1 MRQKASTRQI
11 RYWCADESRVG
22 LLTIQRRQLTACGVQ
37 PQGRLQWQFLYRWF
51 YGAVEPLSG
60 ELFLLEF
67 SHLDSACFEAF
78 LQEFAHHYDQDLHL
92 IQVDNAMAHRARDLQ
107 VPDNVVLVF
116 QPPYCPEVNPIER
129 LWLAL
134 KDTLRWRVFE
144 NLEELQTA
152 ISEWYKRLSRKR
164 VKSLTQWAW
173 LVDALCVAGI

>member
-1 MRQKASTRQI
+1 MRQRASARRI

-22 LLTIQRRQLTACGVQ
+22 LLTIQRRQLTAFGVQ

-67 SHLDSACFEAF
+67 SHLDSACFESF
-78 LQEFAHHYDQDLHL
+78 LQELAHRYDQDLHM

-107 VPDNVVLVF
+107 VPNNVVLVF
-116 QPPYCPEVNPIER
+116 QLPYCPEVNPTER
-129 LWLAL
+129 IWLAL
-134 KDTLRWRVFE
+134 KDTLRWQVFE
-144 NLEELQTA
+144 NLEELQTV
-152 ISEWYKRLSRKR
+152 ISEWYKRLSRKQ

-173 LVDALCVAGI
+173 LVDALCVAGL